1 MPPLHPP
8 SRGMFECVIHL
19 SVTGAYDRSASVLS
33 LLLIETE
40 RLVPATSPSV
50 PWCGNK
56 SITCVCVMYA
66 CLSGN
71 DCSSQLSGFHNML
84 LCGVADF
91 VLQLVVYFL
100 QFSVNIGYSI
110 IVMMKNVYFYS
121 Q

>member
-1 MPPLHPP
+1 MNAPLHPP
-8 SRGMFECVIHL
+8 SRGVINP
-19 SVTGAYDRSASVLS
+19 SVTDACDRRSASVLS

-40 RLVPATSPSV
+40 RLVLATNPSV
-50 PWCGNK
+50 PWCGYK
-56 SITCVCVMYA
+56 SITCVCVMDA

-100 QFSVNIGYSI
+100 QLVLILFTVLL
-110 IVMMKNVYFYS
+110 V
-121 Q
+121 